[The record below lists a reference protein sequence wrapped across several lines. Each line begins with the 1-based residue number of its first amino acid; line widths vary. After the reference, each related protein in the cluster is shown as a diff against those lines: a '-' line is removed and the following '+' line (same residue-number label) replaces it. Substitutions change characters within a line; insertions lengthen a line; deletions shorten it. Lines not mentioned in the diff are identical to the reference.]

1 MTKKKITIS
10 HKEMLDTLQTI
21 HLLRRDHDNRAEVDE
36 SMYLGAVLYEILS
49 KVHTDE
55 TNCTVELGRQERL
68 AVWLC
73 LDNYREFTVQE
84 NHPDEQ
90 TRVETTM
97 NKFR

>member
-1 MTKKKITIS
+1 MTKKKVTIS

-21 HLLRRDHDNRAEVDE
+21 HLLREAHDNRAEVDDSE
-36 SMYLGAVLYEILS
+36 YLGAILYEILS
-49 KVHTDE
+49 KMHTDE
-55 TNCTVELGRQERL
+55 TNCTVELAQQERF

-73 LDNYREFTVQE
+73 LDNYREFTIQE

-90 TRVETTM
+90 IRVESTM